1 MRMASGTAHGGSP
14 FNNGGDPHGYQGL
27 KHLPSMIVLGEN
39 RGYIHYQGQPKL
51 CRKCGEHGHLA
62 EVCEKVVCGKCREIG
77 HSFEE
82 CTNGRKCN
90 LCGDSKHLFRDCP
103 KSFANKVK
111 QAKQTNLGRKIQI
124 SRPKT
129 VIGGEVQGEA
139 GEGEGPVVA
148 PQSGEAELG
157 GAAQAEGGAGENS
170 PSDSD
175 ETGSMVTISLG
186 EESEGE
192 SSEATLPGAQPGKRT
207 ASELSSESQG
217 ASEKRGR
224 AGSSD
229 SPTVEESRDFPN
241 NPPNTVSFLNAAMS
255 AGLRN
260 SVRFV
265 WKGMAIGGREW
276 FIKTVVIEGLKIDP
290 GQVFCLQ
297 WNASES
303 GYDLTL
309 HSQVTY
315 DRLLATCTAKAEAV
329 PFSLFRVEP
338 LCQRSVRIVTVHMYN
353 PHVGDAAVAL
363 FLGRYGKVDKPVK
376 YLRDNYG
383 IWSGRR
389 QFRVLLGDDP
399 DSSDGLRHPPAYFT
413 GLFVL
418 LWPAEFLSA
427 VSQLRT
433 YGSWLRSGSLPELWR
448 CWTRRCLLRCTA
460 GLPWGQPKLCR
471 KCGEHGHL
479 AEVCEKVV
487 CGKCREIGHSFEEC
501 TNGRKCNL
509 CGDSKHLFRDCPK
522 SFANKLKHAKQTN
535 VLTDQA
541 RPENSNLPPN
551 TVIGGEVQG
560 EAGEGPVVAPQSGEA
575 EKGGAAQAEGGA
587 GENSSSDSDETG
599 SMVTI
604 SLGEESEGESSKA
617 TLPGPQPGKRTASEL
632 SSESQGASEK
642 RGRAGSS
649 DSPTVEESRVF
660 PNNPPNTVSFLNVA
674 LQSTPKDS
682 AAMSAGLRNSVRFVW
697 KEMAIGGR
705 EWFIKTVVIEGLKI
719 DPGQV
724 FCLQWNASE
733 SGYDLTLHSQVTY
746 DRLLATCTAKAEA
759 VPFSLFRVEPLCQR
773 SVRIVTVHMYNPH
786 VGDAAVAL
794 FLGRYGKVDK
804 PVKYLRDNYGICR
817 GFVGSVAASDIWQLA
832 ALRFAAGTVE
842 VLDTALP
849 LALHRGPAMGGQPK
863 LCRKCG
869 EHGHLAEVCEKV
881 VCGKCR
887 EIGHSFEE
895 CTNGRKCNLCG
906 DSKHLFR
913 DCPKSFAN
921 KLKHAKQTNVLTDQA
936 RPENSNLPPNTVI
949 GGEVQ
954 GEAGE
959 GPVVAPQSGEAEKGG
974 AAQAEGGAGENSSSD
989 SDETGSMVTIS
1000 LGEESEGES
1009 SEATL
1014 PGPQPGKRTASE
1026 LSSESQGASEKRG
1039 RAGSS
1044 DSPTVEESRVFP
1056 NNPPNTVS
1064 FLNVALQSTPKDS
1077 VFDQTRVWQGDEA
1090 ADLSP
1095 SPIRV
1100 KEELHSQSIG

>member
-1 MRMASGTAHGGSP
+1 MSVNQTGMRRHHSVRFKLKPVNGSTTLISRLDFSRKLIQGTLKFNPNDLNCILTLP
-14 FNNGGDPHGYQGL
+14 FNKGFDVSFRAATTLNEFWTRFEPVKDQFSAFEVERLNDNAMKTVIVRLFNETVNADDICLWLGRYCTVRAQATKVRDEDGIWNCAWRVPIQQWRDPHGYQGL

-111 QAKQTNLGRKIQI
+111 QAKQTNVLTDQARPEN
-124 SRPKT
+124 SNLPPKT

-157 GAAQAEGGAGENS
+157 GAAQTEGGAGENS

-229 SPTVEESRDFPN
+229 SPTVEESRVFPN
-241 NPPNTVSFLNAAMS
+241 NPPNTVSFLNVALQSTPKDSTGM
-255 AGLRN
+255 RRHH
-260 SVRFV
+260 SVRFKLKPV
-265 WKGMAIGGREW
+265 NGSTTLISRLDFSRKLIQGTLKFNPNDLNCILTLPFNKGFDVSFRAATTLNEFWTRFEPVKDQFSAFEVERLNDNAM
-276 FIKTVVIEGLKIDP
+276 KTVIVRLFNETVNADDI
-290 GQVFCLQ
+290 CL
-297 WNASES
+297 W
-303 GYDLTL
+303 
-309 HSQVTY
+309 
-315 DRLLATCTAKAEAV
+315 
-329 PFSLFRVEP
+329 
-338 LCQRSVRIVTVHMYN
+338 
-353 PHVGDAAVAL
+353 
-363 FLGRYGKVDKPVK
+363 LGRYCTVRAQATKV
-376 YLRDNYG
+376 RDEDG
-383 IWSGRR
+383 IWNCAW
-389 QFRVLLGDDP
+389 RVPIQQWRDPHGYQGLKHLPSMIVLGENR
-399 DSSDGLRHPPAYFT
+399 GYIHY
-413 GLFVL
+413 
-418 LWPAEFLSA
+418 
-427 VSQLRT
+427 Q
-433 YGSWLRSGSLPELWR
+433 
-448 CWTRRCLLRCTA
+448 
-460 GLPWGQPKLCR
+460 GQPKLCR

-522 SFANKLKHAKQTN
+522 SFANKVKQAKQTN

-541 RPENSNLPPN
+541 RPENSNLPPK

-560 EAGEGPVVAPQSGEA
+560 EAGEG
-575 EKGGAAQAEGGA
+575 
-587 GENSSSDSDETG
+587 
-599 SMVTI
+599 
-604 SLGEESEGESSKA
+604 
-617 TLPGPQPGKRTASEL
+617 
-632 SSESQGASEK
+632 
-642 RGRAGSS
+642 
-649 DSPTVEESRVF
+649 
-660 PNNPPNTVSFLNVA
+660 
-674 LQSTPKDS
+674 
-682 AAMSAGLRNSVRFVW
+682 
-697 KEMAIGGR
+697 
-705 EWFIKTVVIEGLKI
+705 
-719 DPGQV
+719 
-724 FCLQWNASE
+724 
-733 SGYDLTLHSQVTY
+733 
-746 DRLLATCTAKAEA
+746 
-759 VPFSLFRVEPLCQR
+759 
-773 SVRIVTVHMYNPH
+773 
-786 VGDAAVAL
+786 
-794 FLGRYGKVDK
+794 
-804 PVKYLRDNYGICR
+804 
-817 GFVGSVAASDIWQLA
+817 
-832 ALRFAAGTVE
+832 
-842 VLDTALP
+842 
-849 LALHRGPAMGGQPK
+849 
-863 LCRKCG
+863 
-869 EHGHLAEVCEKV
+869 
-881 VCGKCR
+881 
-887 EIGHSFEE
+887 
-895 CTNGRKCNLCG
+895 
-906 DSKHLFR
+906 
-913 DCPKSFAN
+913 
-921 KLKHAKQTNVLTDQA
+921 
-936 RPENSNLPPNTVI
+936 
-949 GGEVQ
+949 
-954 GEAGE
+954 E
-959 GPVVAPQSGEAEKGG
+959 GPVVAPQSGEAELGG
-974 AAQAEGGAGENSSSD
+974 AAQTEGGAGENSPSD

-1014 PGPQPGKRTASE
+1014 PGAQPGKRTASE

-1095 SPIRV
+1095 SPIGV
-1100 KEELHSQSIG
+1100 KKELHSQSIG